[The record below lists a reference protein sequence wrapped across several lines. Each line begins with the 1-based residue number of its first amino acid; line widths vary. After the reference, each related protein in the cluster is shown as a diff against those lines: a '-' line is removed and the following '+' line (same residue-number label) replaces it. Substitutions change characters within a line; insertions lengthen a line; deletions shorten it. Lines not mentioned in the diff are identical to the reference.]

1 MRLRLTLAAA
11 AAATLLGAVPA
22 LADPPWARGG
32 WHGHRHHHHGYV
44 YRPYRPPVVVVPPPV
59 YYAPPPVIYAPPPAV
74 VYGYPRY
81 RYRPPY
87 GELSIGL
94 SIPLG
99 R

>member
-1 MRLRLTLAAA
+1 
-11 AAATLLGAVPA
+11 
-22 LADPPWARGG
+22 
-32 WHGHRHHHHGYV
+32 
-44 YRPYRPPVVVVPPPV
+44 VVVPPPV

-94 SIPLG
+94 SIPFG